1 MAFARPDSPLRVTL
15 IYALCGTLWI
25 VGSDWWVGWRM
36 GEPVDIWKIDLIK
49 GLIFILGTASMLH
62 VLVSRL
68 DRRHLA
74 VEQALQDSQRR
85 WQFALEGAGDGLWDW
100 DAGTNRV
107 FFSKQWKAMLGYAE
121 HEIGD
126 TLAEWDDRVHPDDRA
141 RVQVELDRHWRG
153 ETLIYTSEHRLR
165 AKDGSYRW
173 ILDRG
178 QIVSRAPDGQPLRMI
193 GTHADITALKESEQA
208 LATSRQRLELA
219 LHAANQGLYDLNVQT
234 GEAVVNDTYAAML
247 GYDPKNFRET
257 NAAWQDRLHPDD
269 REKVYQTYTDYVA
282 GRLDEYRVEFR
293 QKTATGDWRWIF
305 SMGRLV
311 ERDAQGRPLRMLG
324 THTDITERKSAE
336 AQSADALALIKA
348 VLDSSPVGILVFRS
362 DGGIVIANGSAAR
375 IVGTSPAS
383 LLQVNF
389 RRLESWRQQ
398 GLLALA
404 EEALAGGKEMIHR
417 GRVTTVYGKSIW
429 LEARMVRFTHAGAPH
444 LLLIIKDEAEK
455 HQAVESLRLLETA
468 VQAAPVG
475 WVVTDPE
482 GLIQWVNPGFTTL
495 TGYAA
500 EEVIGKNPRILK
512 SGRHPPE
519 FYATMW
525 AAIKRGEVWTGEMF
539 NQRKDGGQYH
549 ERMTI
554 APVRGEN
561 GALEHYVAIKQDI
574 TEQKQLE
581 QQLARAQRLEGIGML
596 ASGIAHDLNNIFAP
610 ILLSLELLKLKYPMA
625 DARRMLDTIESA
637 GQRGAGI
644 VKQVLTFA
652 RGIEGERTEVQP
664 KYLLKEM
671 AQILGETLPRNIR
684 VETDLAANLSPVLG
698 DATQLHQV
706 LLNLAINARDAMP
719 VGGRLVLGARD
730 VLVDEARAARNP
742 PLKPGRCVAFTVTD
756 TGSGIPP
763 EVLERMCEPFFTT
776 KPIGKGTGLGLSS
789 VYGIVRSH
797 GGAVEVKTKVGEGT
811 EFCVL
816 LPARPHEASDQDTA
830 RPEAVTIQGA
840 GRRILVV
847 DDEETI
853 RIVTAAT
860 LQQHGFMVETAEHG
874 AAGLAKFLRH
884 TDYAAVVTDLMM
896 PRMNGYEM
904 AREIRRHDP
913 RVPILV
919 SSGMTGD
926 SGSTGPENGFAS
938 LGIKTLLTKP
948 YSEDHLLRA
957 LAAELDPAP
966 AEKKG

>member
-1 MAFARPDSPLRVTL
+1 MKLPRIMALARPDSPLRVTL
-15 IYALCGTLWI
+15 AYFLFGSLWI
-25 VGSDWWVGWRM
+25 VGSDWWVAWRM
-36 GEPVDIWKIDLIK
+36 GEQIDMLKVDVLK
-49 GLIFILGTASMLH
+49 GLFFILATSGILY
-62 VLVSRL
+62 VLIRRL

-74 VEQALQDSQRR
+74 VEKELQDSRLR

-100 DAGTNRV
+100 DAATNRV

-126 TLAEWDDRVHPDDRA
+126 FLSEWEDRVHPDDLPRTQA
-141 RVQVELDRHWRG
+141 DIARHWSG
-153 ETLIYTSEHRLR
+153 ETPVYINEHRVR
-165 AKDGSYRW
+165 MKAGNYKW

-178 QIVSRAPDGQPLRMI
+178 QIVSRAPDGRPLRMI
-193 GTHADITALKESEQA
+193 
-208 LATSRQRLELA
+208 
-219 LHAANQGLYDLNVQT
+219 
-234 GEAVVNDTYAAML
+234 
-247 GYDPKNFRET
+247 
-257 NAAWQDRLHPDD
+257 
-269 REKVYQTYTDYVA
+269 
-282 GRLDEYRVEFR
+282 
-293 QKTATGDWRWIF
+293 
-305 SMGRLV
+305 
-311 ERDAQGRPLRMLG
+311 G

-336 AQSADALALIKA
+336 ARSADSLAFAQA
-348 VLDSSPVGILVFRS
+348 VLHSSPVGVIAYAM
-362 DGGIVIANGSAAR
+362 DGRAVIANQAAAR
-375 IVGTSPAS
+375 IIGTDVAG
-383 LLQVNF
+383 LLRQNF
-389 RRLESWRQQ
+389 REIPTWRDH
-398 GLLALA
+398 GLLTSAERALTTGQ
-404 EEALAGGKEMIHR
+404 EVVQS
-417 GRVTTVYGKSIW
+417 GRYISSFGRDLW
-429 LEARMVRFTHAGAPH
+429 LEVHFVPFKYAGEQH
-444 LLLIIKDEAEK
+444 LLVLVTDETEQRRTLANLK
-455 HQAVESLRLLETA
+455 LMETA

-482 GLIQWVNPGFTTL
+482 GVIEWVNPGFTTL

-500 EEVIGKNPRILK
+500 EEVIGRNPRILK
-512 SGRHPPE
+512 SGRHRPE
-519 FYATMW
+519 FYSAMW
-525 AAIKRGEVWTGEMF
+525 AAIKRGEVWTGEVF
-539 NQRKDGGQYH
+539 NQRKDGAQYH

-561 GALEHYVAIKQDI
+561 GAVAHYVAIKQNI
-574 TEQKQLE
+574 TEQKELE
-581 QQLARAQRLEGIGML
+581 QQLARAQRLESIGML

-664 KYLLKEM
+664 KYLVKEL

-684 VETDLAANLSPVLG
+684 VETELAANLSPVLG

-730 VLVDEARAARNP
+730 VLVDEPRAARNP

-756 TGSGIPP
+756 TGGGIPP
-763 EVLERMCEPFFTT
+763 EVLERMFEPFFTT
-776 KPIGKGTGLGLSS
+776 KPLGKGTGLGLST

-797 GGAVEVKTKVGEGT
+797 GGVVEVKTQVGEGT

-816 LPARPHEASDQDTA
+816 LPAMPHAASELNAA
-830 RPEAVTIQGA
+830 RLESVAIQGA

-853 RIVTAAT
+853 RIVTVAA
-860 LQQHGFMVETAEHG
+860 LQRHGFVVETAEDG
-874 AAGLAKFLRH
+874 AEGLVKFLQRA
-884 TDYAAVVTDLMM
+884 DYAAVVTDLMM

-904 AREIRRHDP
+904 AREIRRHAP
-913 RVPILV
+913 RVPILA

-926 SGSTGPENGFAS
+926 SGSTGPEDGLAA
-938 LGIKTLLTKP
+938 LGIKTLLLKP
-948 YSEDHLLRA
+948 YAEDGLLRA
-957 LAAELDPAP
+957 LAAELDPTLL
-966 AEKKG
+966 EKKD